1 MKKKKSD
8 YSTAK
13 ICSMFDVT
21 KTTLFK
27 WEKEGKL
34 TKVKKDWRG
43 WRVFT
48 DKKNYSREKT
58 AKYVGEKN
66 AC

>member
-1 MKKKKSD
+1 MEKKKKST
-8 YSTAK
+8 YSTAE
-13 ICSMFDVT
+13 ICSQFDVT

-34 TKVKKDWRG
+34 HKVKKDWRG

-48 DKKNYSREKT
+48 DDNIKEIRNIIQGKKQ
-58 AKYVGEKN
+58 KN
-66 AC
+66 V

>member
-48 DKKNYSREKT
+48 DKNIEEIRKIIQEK
-58 AKYVGEKN
+58 KRQN
-66 AC
+66 M

>member
-1 MKKKKSD
+1 MEKKKAK
-8 YSTAK
+8 YSAAE
-13 ICSMFDVT
+13 ICRMFDVT

-34 TKVKKDWRG
+34 PKVKKDWRG

-48 DKKNYSREKT
+48 DDNIKEIRSIIQEKIQKNI
-58 AKYVGEKN
+58 
-66 AC
+66 